1 MIAGGLPAMERLTEC
16 FYQRVFAD
24 PLLLPLFRDP
34 SDPHAERLALWL
46 SELLGGPK
54 LHTQQRGGFAAMRD
68 AHHGLK
74 ITPAQR
80 TAWAEH
86 MRCAAEDCQLPVEFR
101 QRFMS
106 FIEGGSTF
114 AMRVSWPIDQ
124 RGPR

>member
-1 MIAGGLPAMERLTEC
+1 MERLTER

-34 SDPHAERLALWL
+34 GDPHAARLALWL

-54 LHTQQRGGFAAMRD
+54 LHTQQRGGFEAMRD
-68 AHHGLK
+68 AHLGLK

-86 MRCAAEDCQLPVEFR
+86 MRCAAEDCQLPVAFR

-114 AMRVSWPIDQ
+114 AMRVSWPSDQ